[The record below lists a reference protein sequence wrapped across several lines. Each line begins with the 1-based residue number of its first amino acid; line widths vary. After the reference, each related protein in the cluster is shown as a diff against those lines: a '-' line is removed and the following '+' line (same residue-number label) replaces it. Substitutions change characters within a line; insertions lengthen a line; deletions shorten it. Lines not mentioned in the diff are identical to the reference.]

1 MKQNIRKKW
10 IIMPESLPVVLRRCP
25 KCGKKTEFGNSGKF
39 RVNANGRLLDVWL
52 IYRCMTCGTSWNM
65 TIYERVG
72 PDRLKQEE
80 YRSFLDNDMHLA
92 AEYGSSPAIFAR
104 NRAEWALASSG
115 YTVQAVDTP
124 VPCRHEG
131 WDEIEIKLGG
141 CITPRLDTLFAK
153 QLGISRSQVKR
164 LCGQEMI
171 RCPQGKAEANARV
184 RDGQEFYVRSS
195 LEIGQGQEAMERA
208 SGDMGCI

>member
-1 MKQNIRKKW
+1 
-10 IIMPESLPVVLRRCP
+10 
-25 KCGKKTEFGNSGKF
+25 
-39 RVNANGRLLDVWL
+39 
-52 IYRCMTCGTSWNM
+52 M

-131 WDEIEIKLGG
+131 WDE
-141 CITPRLDTLFAK
+141 
-153 QLGISRSQVKR
+153 
-164 LCGQEMI
+164 
-171 RCPQGKAEANARV
+171 GKAEANARV
-184 RDGQEFYVRSS
+184 RDGQEFYVRTS